1 MNTIDPEVSMDSRKL
16 VFQETAIVAI
26 GQVICVG
33 AMFGIFALLGSF
45 DRTVLLGGII
55 GALLSLLNFLFM
67 AVGALMAA
75 DKAVNQNV
83 NGGKATIKTSY
94 LVRMVLLAVVLFAFA
109 KSGLCNV
116 VALVLPLAFVRP
128 ILTIA
133 EFFRKPGEANQ

>member
-1 MNTIDPEVSMDSRKL
+1 MDSRKF
-16 VFQETAIVAI
+16 VMQETAIVAV
-26 GQVICVG
+26 GQVVCVA
-33 AMFGIFALLGSF
+33 AMIGIFALLGKF
-45 DRTVLLGGII
+45 DSTVLVGGIV
-55 GALLSLLNFLFM
+55 GAALAVLNFLFM
-67 AVGALMAA
+67 AIGASLAA

-133 EFFRKPGEANQ
+133 EFFRKPGEAKQ